1 MEVSKLSSQLK
12 YIESNGCTLNIEER
26 AQLDLAFETLRNDLP
41 TRETTL
47 FFWGKIR
54 GMPTCNRGLML
65 FFFRHDQRL
74 LHLLLPWGVHSYSAC
89 SRQALLLVLFNKLH
103 LQQSE

>member
-54 GMPTCNRGLML
+54 GMPTCNRGLIS
-65 FFFRHDQRL
+65 FL
-74 LHLLLPWGVHSYSAC
+74 L
-89 SRQALLLVLFNKLH
+89 
-103 LQQSE
+103 